1 MDRAS
6 TAIPVSTYPT
16 PFMTPWAVPHEL
28 TVSVINVMP
37 MSFFMSLLHFYMINN
52 PKRERRNP

>member
-28 TVSVINVMP
+28 RVSMISVML
-37 MSFFMSLLHFYMINN
+37 MSFFMSLLHFYFDI
-52 PKRERRNP
+52 